1 MVVIWQNV
9 LIHQRYKYFV
19 KYLGMKCPERKREFQ
34 LSIFIH
40 FYMAGFFFFFKGPK
54 FERLY
59 FGNII
64 LPVLQMWGFRLEEI
78 RLF

>member
-1 MVVIWQNV
+1 MANTR
-9 LIHQRYKYFV
+9 LASC
-19 KYLGMKCPERKREFQ
+19 GPEREFCGFVLEKKRV
-34 LSIFIH
+34 SIVYLHTFL
-40 FYMAGFFFFFKGPK
+40 YGRYFFFFLKGPK
-54 FERLY
+54 FEQLY